1 VGTVGAHVP
10 FVCHLER
17 HVRDPGSLRRPG
29 FVAQRKAEAG
39 VFVLPTE
46 GGFMSEEQGLPRI
59 GDHAPDFSAVTTQ
72 HTDFSF
78 SAWQEQHWVVLFSH
92 PADFT
97 PVCTT
102 ELVAFAKLYD
112 QFRQRGVKLIGLSVD
127 SIHAHL
133 AWLQNI
139 HEKMGATIPF
149 PMIADADMRVA
160 KLYGMIHPNASSTAT
175 VRGVFIID
183 PKRVIRALVYYPL
196 NAGRNVD
203 EILRLVIALQTTE
216 RFACSTP
223 ANWQEGEKVVVP
235 PPKTVQEVDRLV
247 AKTEYEQR
255 DFYLVLK
262 DISKPDASK
271 PVEGAVPQPPE
282 AAVSKPAESEPA
294 QPAESAPSS

>member
-1 VGTVGAHVP
+1 
-10 FVCHLER
+10 
-17 HVRDPGSLRRPG
+17 
-29 FVAQRKAEAG
+29 
-39 VFVLPTE
+39 
-46 GGFMSEEQGLPRI
+46 MSEEQGLPRI

-78 SAWQEQHWVVLFSH
+78 SAWQEQHWVILFSH

-102 ELVAFAKLYD
+102 ELVAFAKLND

-139 HEKMGATIPF
+139 HEKMGTTIPF

-175 VRGVFIID
+175 VRAVFIID

-223 ANWQEGEKVVVP
+223 ADWQEGEKVVVP
-235 PPKTVQEVDRLV
+235 PPKTVQEVDLFL
-247 AKTEYEQR
+247 AKTEYEHR
-255 DFYLVLK
+255 DFYLALK
-262 DISKPDASK
+262 DISKPAVSK
-271 PVEGAVPQPPE
+271 PSEETGSQTPE
-282 AAVSKPAESEPA
+282 ASVSKPAEPESPEPETA
-294 QPAESAPSS
+294 RPAERAPSS